1 MTLRDRALTAYKE
14 KEMNLDRYIEE
25 LKSLVNVDCGTQT
38 IAGVAAV
45 AGILE
50 SLWQR
55 EGWHT
60 GQVNLGEKVGPGLF
74 VSNKPQAE
82 QFDVLL
88 VGHLDTVFAPGTVAE
103 RPLSE
108 DDTRLYGPGVSDM
121 KSGLLNI
128 LWAMRELDPADKD
141 RLAIAVAMNPDEET
155 GSVYSH
161 EWIGALAQRSRCVLV
176 CEAARADGSLVKARK
191 GMAGYNLT
199 FKGVAAHAGNDPE
212 KGRSAITALANS
224 IVALNA
230 LSDRSRGTTLN
241 VGVIRGGSAANVVA
255 DNAVAELDV
264 RFWENDE
271 YDRVNQALEALCE
284 KGFLDGVT
292 TTLTRVNHKPAMAA
306 SVATQALMQQVEA
319 AGKAEGIAITWQAV
333 GGGSDAN
340 HTAALG
346 IPTLDG
352 LGPIGAGFH
361 SPAEWL
367 DKASIAPR
375 IRLLKR
381 VVSML

>member
-1 MTLRDRALTAYKE
+1 
-14 KEMNLDRYIEE
+14 MNLDHYIEE
-25 LKSLVNVDCGTQT
+25 LKTLVNVDCGTQT
-38 IAGVAAV
+38 IDGVAAV
-45 AGILE
+45 AGIMQQ
-50 SLWQR
+50 LWQR

-60 GQVNLGEKVGPGLF
+60 EQVNLGDKVGPGVF

-82 QFDVLL
+82 RFDVLL
-88 VGHLDTVFAPGTVAE
+88 VGHLDTVFPAGTVAA

-108 DDTRLYGPGVSDM
+108 DETRLYGPGVSDM

-128 LWAMRELDPADKD
+128 LWAMRALDAADND

-155 GSVYSH
+155 GSVHSH
-161 EWIGALAQRSRCVLV
+161 EWIGELAKRSRC
-176 CEAARADGSLVKARK
+176 
-191 GMAGYNLT
+191 
-199 FKGVAAHAGNDPE
+199 VAAHAGNDPE
-212 KGRSAITALANS
+212 KGRSAITALAKS
-224 IVALNA
+224 VIAINA
-230 LSDRSRGTTLN
+230 LTDWDRGTTLN
-241 VGVIRGGSAANVVA
+241 VGVIQGGSAANVVA
-255 DNAVAELDV
+255 DSAVAELDV

-271 YDRVNQALEALCE
+271 YDRVNQALELLCE
-284 KGFLDGVT
+284 QGFLDGVT

-306 SVATQALMQQVEA
+306 SDATQALMQQVEA
-319 AGKAEGIAITWQAV
+319 AGKAEGIDITWQAV

-346 IPTLDG
+346 LPTLDG
-352 LGPIGAGFH
+352 FGPVGAGFH

-375 IRLLKR
+375 VRLLKR

>member
-1 MTLRDRALTAYKE
+1 
-14 KEMNLDRYIEE
+14 MNLDHYIEE
-25 LKSLVNVDCGTQT
+25 LKTLVNVDCGTQT
-38 IAGVAAV
+38 LTGVATV
-45 AGILE
+45 AGIIE
-50 SLWQR
+50 ALWQQ

-60 GQVNLGEKVGPGLF
+60 EQVDLGDQVGPGVF
-74 VSNKPQAE
+74 VTNKPQAA

-103 RPLSE
+103 RPMSE
-108 DDTRLYGPGVSDM
+108 DDSRLYGPGVSDM

-128 LWAMRELDPADKD
+128 LWAMRGLDAADND
-141 RLAIAVAMNPDEET
+141 RLSIAVAMNPDEET
-155 GSVYSH
+155 GSVHSH
-161 EWIGALAQRSRCVLV
+161 QWIGELAKRSRCVLV

-191 GMAGYNLT
+191 GMAGYHLT
-199 FKGVAAHAGNDPE
+199 FSGVAAHAGNDPE

-224 IVALNA
+224 VIAINA
-230 LSDRSRGTTLN
+230 LTNWDRGTTLN
-241 VGVIRGGSAANVVA
+241 IGVIHGGSAANVVA
-255 DNAVAELDV
+255 DTAVAELDV

-271 YDRVNQALEALCE
+271 YDRVNQALNALCE

-292 TTLTRVNHKPAMAA
+292 TTLTQVNHKPAMAT
-306 SVATQALMQQVEA
+306 SEATQTLMQQVEA
-319 AGKAEGIAITWQAV
+319 AGKEEGIAITWQAV

-352 LGPIGAGFH
+352 LGPVGAGFH

-367 DKASIAPR
+367 DKASIEPR

-381 VVSML
+381 IVSMM

>member
-1 MTLRDRALTAYKE
+1 
-14 KEMNLDRYIEE
+14 MNLDHYIEE
-25 LKSLVNVDCGTQT
+25 LKTLVNVDCGTQT
-38 IAGVAAV
+38 LEGVATV
-45 AGILE
+45 AGIME
-50 SLWQR
+50 SLWQQ

-60 GQVNLGEKVGPGLF
+60 EQVDLGDKVGPGVF

-103 RPLSE
+103 RPMSQ
-108 DDTRLYGPGVSDM
+108 DATRLYGPGVSDM

-128 LWAMRELDPADKD
+128 LWAMRGLDAADKE

-155 GSVYSH
+155 GSVWSH
-161 EWIGALAQRSRCVLV
+161 EWIGELAKRSRCVLV

-191 GMAGYNLT
+191 GMAGYHLT
-199 FKGVAAHAGNDPE
+199 FSGVAAHAGNEPE
-212 KGRSAITALANS
+212 KGRSAITALAKSLLAINDL
-224 IVALNA
+224 ADL
-230 LSDRSRGTTLN
+230 DKGTTLN
-241 VGVIRGGSAANVVA
+241 VGVIHGGSAANVVA
-255 DNAVAELDV
+255 ERAVAELDV
-264 RFWENDE
+264 RFWENSE
-271 YDRVNQALEALCE
+271 YDRVHDALQALCE

-292 TTLTRVNHKPAMAA
+292 TAIARVNHKPAMAA
-306 SVATQALMQQVEA
+306 SEATQALMKQVEA
-319 AGKAEGIAITWQAV
+319 AGQEEGIPITWQAV

-361 SPAEWL
+361 SPTEWL
-367 DKASIAPR
+367 DIASIEPR
-375 IRLLKR
+375 IRLLR
-381 VVSML
+381 RIISMR

>member
-1 MTLRDRALTAYKE
+1 
-14 KEMNLDRYIEE
+14 MNLDHYINE
-25 LKSLVNVDCGTQT
+25 LKTLVNVDCGTQT
-38 IAGVAAV
+38 LAGVATV
-45 AGILE
+45 AGIME
-50 SLWQR
+50 SLWQQ

-60 GQVNLGEKVGPGLF
+60 ERVNLGEQVGPGVL
-74 VSNKPQAE
+74 VCNKPDAE
-82 QFDVLL
+82 KLDVLL

-103 RPLSE
+103 RPMSE

-128 LWAMRELDPADKD
+128 LWAMRELDAADKA
-141 RLAIAVAMNPDEET
+141 RLSIAVAMNPDEET

-161 EWIGALAQRSRCVLV
+161 EWIGGLAKRARCVLV

-191 GMAGYNLT
+191 GMAGYHLT
-199 FKGVAAHAGNDPE
+199 FSGVAAHAGNDPE

-224 IVALNA
+224 VIAINA
-230 LSDRSRGTTLN
+230 LADWDRGTTLN
-241 VGVIRGGSAANVVA
+241 VGVINGGSAANVVA
-255 DNAVAELDV
+255 DSAVAELDV

-271 YDRVNQALEALCE
+271 DTRVHHALTALCE
-284 KGFLDGVT
+284 NGFLKGVA

-306 SVATQALMQQVEA
+306 SEATQALMQQVEK
-319 AGKAEGIAITWQAV
+319 AGKEEGIDITWQAV

-352 LGPIGAGFH
+352 FGPIGAGFH

-367 DKASIAPR
+367 DKASIEPR

-381 VVSML
+381 VISML

>member
-1 MTLRDRALTAYKE
+1 
-14 KEMNLDRYIEE
+14 MNLEHYIDE
-25 LKSLVNVDCGTQT
+25 LKTLVNVDCGTKT
-38 IAGVAAV
+38 LDGVATV
-45 AGILE
+45 AGIMQLF
-50 SLWQR
+50 WQA

-60 GQVNLGEKVGPGLF
+60 EQIDLGDKVGPGVL
-74 VSNKPQAE
+74 VTNKPQAE

-88 VGHLDTVFAPGTVAE
+88 VGHLDTVFAPGTVAQ
-103 RPLSE
+103 RPLTQDE
-108 DDTRLYGPGVSDM
+108 TRLYGPGVSDM

-128 LWAMRELDPADKD
+128 LWAMRGLDAADNA
-141 RLAIAVAMNPDEET
+141 RLSIAVAMNPDEET

-161 EWIGALAQRSRCVLV
+161 EWIGELAKRSRCVLV

-191 GMAGYNLT
+191 GMAGYQLA
-199 FKGVAAHAGNDPE
+199 FSGVAAHAGNDPE
-212 KGRSAITALANS
+212 KGRSAIVALAHS
-224 IVALNA
+224 ILAINGLA
-230 LSDRSRGTTLN
+230 DLARGTTLN
-241 VGVIRGGSAANVVA
+241 VGVINGGSAGNVVA
-255 DNAVAELDV
+255 DSASAELDV

-271 YDRVNQALEALCE
+271 YDRVHQQLQALCAQ
-284 KGFLDGVT
+284 GFLEGVT
-292 TTLTRVNHKPAMAA
+292 TSIVRVNHKPAMAA
-306 SVATQALMQQVEA
+306 SDETRALMQLVEK
-319 AGKAEGIAITWQAV
+319 AGSEEGIAITWQAV

-352 LGPIGAGFH
+352 FGPTGAGFH

-367 DKASIAPR
+367 EIASIEQR

>member
-1 MTLRDRALTAYKE
+1 
-14 KEMNLDRYIEE
+14 MNLDHYIEE
-25 LKSLVNVDCGTQT
+25 LKTLVNVDCGTRT
-38 IAGVAAV
+38 VAGVETV
-45 AGILE
+45 AGIIE
-50 SLWQR
+50 TLWQR

-60 GQVNLGEKVGPGLF
+60 ERVNLGDKVGPGVF
-74 VSNKPQAE
+74 VSNKPQAA

-108 DDTRLYGPGVSDM
+108 DATRLYGLGVSDM

-128 LWAMRELDPADKD
+128 LWAMRELDAADHD
-141 RLAIAVAMNPDEET
+141 RLAIAIAMNPDEET

-161 EWIGALAQRSRCVLV
+161 EWIGELAKRARCVLV

-191 GMAGYNLT
+191 GMAGYHLT
-199 FKGVAAHAGNDPE
+199 FSGVAAHAGNEPE

-224 IVALNA
+224 IIAINA
-230 LSDRSRGTTLN
+230 LTDQERGTTLN
-241 VGVIRGGSAANVVA
+241 VGVIHGGSAANVVA
-255 DNAVAELDV
+255 DKAVAELDV

-271 YDRVNQALEALCE
+271 YSRVNQALEALCE
-284 KGFLDGVT
+284 KGFLEGVT
-292 TTLTRVNHKPAMAA
+292 TSLTRVNHKPAMAA
-306 SVATQALMQQVEA
+306 SKATQALMQQVEA
-319 AGKAEGIAITWQAV
+319 AGQAEGIAITWQAV

-381 VVSML
+381 VISML

>member
-1 MTLRDRALTAYKE
+1 
-14 KEMNLDRYIEE
+14 MNLDHYIEE
-25 LKSLVNVDCGTQT
+25 LKTLVNVDCGTQT
-38 IAGVAAV
+38 TAGVATV
-45 AGILE
+45 AGIMQT
-50 SLWQR
+50 LWQR
-55 EGWHT
+55 EGWHAE
-60 GQVNLGEKVGPGLF
+60 QVDLGDKVGPGVF
-74 VSNKPQAE
+74 VSNRPQAE
-82 QFDVLL
+82 RFDVLL

-103 RPLSE
+103 RPMSE
-108 DDTRLYGPGVSDM
+108 DDSRLYGPGVSDM

-128 LWAMRELDPADKD
+128 LWAMRGLDAADKD

-155 GSVYSH
+155 GSVHSH
-161 EWIGALAQRSRCVLV
+161 AWIGELAKRSRCVLV

-191 GMAGYNLT
+191 GMAGYHLT
-199 FKGVAAHAGNDPE
+199 FSGVAAHAGNDPE
-212 KGRSAITALANS
+212 KGRSAITALAHAVTA
-224 IVALNA
+224 INA
-230 LSDRSRGTTLN
+230 LTDWDRGTTLN

-255 DNAVAELDV
+255 DSAFAELDV

-271 YDRVNQALEALCE
+271 YDRVNQALDALCRN
-284 KGFLDGVT
+284 GFLEGVAT
-292 TTLTRVNHKPAMAA
+292 SLTRVNHKPAMAA
-306 SVATQALMQQVEA
+306 SEATRQLMQLVEK
-319 AGKAEGIAITWQAV
+319 AGKEEGIAITWQAV

-346 IPTLDG
+346 VPTLDG

-367 DKASIAPR
+367 DKASIEPR

>member
-1 MTLRDRALTAYKE
+1 
-14 KEMNLDRYIEE
+14 MNLDHYTEE

-38 IAGVAAV
+38 LEGVATV
-45 AGILE
+45 AGIMQT
-50 SLWQR
+50 LWQN

-60 GQVNLGEKVGPGLF
+60 AQVDLGDKVGPGLF
-74 VSNKPQAE
+74 VCNKPGAE

-88 VGHLDTVFAPGTVAE
+88 VGHLDTVFPPGTVAK

-108 DDTRLYGPGVSDM
+108 DETRFYGPGVSDM

-128 LWAMRELDPADKD
+128 LWAMSQLEAADKA
-141 RLAIAVAMNPDEET
+141 RLSIAVAMNPDEET
-155 GSVYSH
+155 GSVWSH
-161 EWIGALAQRSRCVLV
+161 EWIGELAKRSRCVLV

-191 GMAGYNLT
+191 GMAGYHLT
-199 FKGVAAHAGNDPE
+199 FSGVAAHAGNDPE
-212 KGRSAITALANS
+212 KGRSAITALAQS
-224 IVALNA
+224 IIAINA
-230 LSDRSRGTTLN
+230 LTDRDRGTTLN
-241 VGVIRGGSAANVVA
+241 VGVVSGGSAANVVA
-255 DNAVAELDV
+255 DCAVAELDV

-271 YDRVNQALEALCE
+271 YDRINRALEVMC
-284 KGFLDGVT
+284 KQGFADGVT
-292 TTLTRVNHKPAMAA
+292 TTLIPVTHKPAMAA
-306 SVATQALMQQVEA
+306 SEATRHLMQQVEA

-367 DKASIAPR
+367 DKASIEPR

-381 VVSML
+381 IVSML

>member
-1 MTLRDRALTAYKE
+1 
-14 KEMNLDRYIEE
+14 MNLDHYIEE
-25 LKSLVNVDCGTQT
+25 LKTLVNVDCGTQT
-38 IAGVAAV
+38 TAGVATV
-45 AGILE
+45 AGIMQT
-50 SLWQR
+50 LWQR
-55 EGWHT
+55 EGWHAE
-60 GQVNLGEKVGPGLF
+60 QVDLGDKVGPGVF
-74 VSNKPQAE
+74 VSNRPQAE
-82 QFDVLL
+82 RFDVLL

-103 RPLSE
+103 RPMSE
-108 DDTRLYGPGVSDM
+108 DDSRLYGPGVSDM

-128 LWAMRELDPADKD
+128 LWAMRGLDAADKD

-155 GSVYSH
+155 GSVHSH
-161 EWIGALAQRSRCVLV
+161 AWIGELAKRSRCVLV

-191 GMAGYNLT
+191 GMAGYHLT
-199 FKGVAAHAGNDPE
+199 FSGVAAHAGNDPE
-212 KGRSAITALANS
+212 KGRSAITALAHAVTA
-224 IVALNA
+224 INA
-230 LSDRSRGTTLN
+230 LTDWDRGTTLN

-255 DNAVAELDV
+255 DSAFAELDV

-271 YDRVNQALEALCE
+271 YDRVNQALDALCRN
-284 KGFLDGVT
+284 GFLEGVAT
-292 TTLTRVNHKPAMAA
+292 SLTRVNHKPAMAA
-306 SVATQALMQQVEA
+306 SEATQQLMQLVEK
-319 AGKAEGIAITWQAV
+319 AGKEEGIAITWQAV

-346 IPTLDG
+346 VPTLDG

-367 DKASIAPR
+367 DKASIEPR

>member
-1 MTLRDRALTAYKE
+1 
-14 KEMNLDRYIEE
+14 MNLDHYIEE
-25 LKSLVNVDCGTQT
+25 LKTLVNVDCGTQT
-38 IAGVAAV
+38 LTGVATV
-45 AGILE
+45 AGIIE
-50 SLWQR
+50 ALWQQ

-60 GQVNLGEKVGPGLF
+60 EQVDLGDQVGPGVF
-74 VSNKPQAE
+74 VTNKPQAA

-103 RPLSE
+103 RPMSE
-108 DDTRLYGPGVSDM
+108 DDSRLYGPGVSDM

-128 LWAMRELDPADKD
+128 LWAMRGLDAADND
-141 RLAIAVAMNPDEET
+141 RLSIAVAMNPDEET
-155 GSVYSH
+155 GSVHSH
-161 EWIGALAQRSRCVLV
+161 QWIGELAKRSRCVLV

-191 GMAGYNLT
+191 GMAGYHLT
-199 FKGVAAHAGNDPE
+199 FSGVAAHAGNDPE

-224 IVALNA
+224 VIAINA
-230 LSDRSRGTTLN
+230 LTDWDRGTTLN
-241 VGVIRGGSAANVVA
+241 VGVIHGGSAANVVA
-255 DNAVAELDV
+255 DTAVAELDV

-271 YDRVNQALEALCE
+271 YDRVNLALNALCA

-292 TTLTRVNHKPAMAA
+292 TTLTQVNHKPAMAT
-306 SVATQALMQQVEA
+306 SEATQALMQQVEA
-319 AGKAEGIAITWQAV
+319 AGKAEGVAITWQAV

-352 LGPIGAGFH
+352 LGPVGAGFH

-367 DKASIAPR
+367 DKASIEPR

>member
-1 MTLRDRALTAYKE
+1 
-14 KEMNLDRYIEE
+14 MNLDHYIEE
-25 LKSLVNVDCGTQT
+25 LKTLVNVDCGTQT
-38 IAGVAAV
+38 TAGVATV
-45 AGILE
+45 AGIMQT
-50 SLWQR
+50 LWQR
-55 EGWHT
+55 EGWHAE
-60 GQVNLGEKVGPGLF
+60 QVDLGDKVGPGVF
-74 VSNKPQAE
+74 VSNRPQAE
-82 QFDVLL
+82 RFDVLL

-103 RPLSE
+103 RPMSE
-108 DDTRLYGPGVSDM
+108 DDSRLYGPGVSDM

-128 LWAMRELDPADKD
+128 LWAMRGLDAADKD

-155 GSVYSH
+155 GSVHSH
-161 EWIGALAQRSRCVLV
+161 AWIGELAKRSRCVLV

-191 GMAGYNLT
+191 GMAGYHLT
-199 FKGVAAHAGNDPE
+199 FSGVAAHAGNDPE
-212 KGRSAITALANS
+212 KGRSAITALAHAVTA
-224 IVALNA
+224 INA
-230 LSDRSRGTTLN
+230 LTDWDRGTTLN

-255 DNAVAELDV
+255 DSAFAELDV

-271 YDRVNQALEALCE
+271 YDRVNQALETLCR
-284 KGFLDGVT
+284 KGFLEGVT
-292 TTLTRVNHKPAMAA
+292 TSLTRVNHKPAMAA
-306 SVATQALMQQVEA
+306 SEATRQLMQLVEK
-319 AGKAEGIAITWQAV
+319 AGKEEGIAITWQAV

-346 IPTLDG
+346 VPTLDG

-367 DKASIAPR
+367 DKASIEPR